1 MQRRRQCS
9 QKVGSMNNS
18 DHIMTEIES
27 KESLI
32 HLQETLRGKVE
43 HAEAW
48 FNFGLSMASM
58 VGVVIIPLI
67 PASLTFMSVA
77 SEFPHLLH
85 IPQGMAYFVGAITAI
100 GLEFL
105 ALLTIRTALRML
117 KYNQEAA
124 AFNKLPDLRP
134 DEHLQTA
141 PAGQGV
147 TASAVYTVIV
157 LSLVVLLKIYPAA
170 VLWALIPMSL
180 MALVAEWAFLLSVDQ
195 SERELRRRQA
205 EVTRGR
211 IDEIA
216 QLNAAIEELGQRHE
230 IDVQA
235 MNERLQHAKDVQEEL
250 RRQAEYANNLYAESV
265 KAFDNERQALQS
277 EIVKLTAR
285 IDTFKTMQPLQV
297 APQVVSNIPVLD
309 ANVLDSGRQAANEN
323 KRNQRQ
329 ENLEKLVD
337 LLSTITDPDAIN
349 KADIA
354 RQLGV
359 SRQTVVSYFDALQDS
374 GRIHINGAV
383 KVN

>member
-1 MQRRRQCS
+1 MS
-9 QKVGSMNNS
+9 
-18 DHIMTEIES
+18 EIET

-32 HLQETLRGKVE
+32 HLQESLRGKVE

-117 KYNQEAA
+117 KYNQEAT

-147 TASAVYTVIV
+147 VASAVYTIIV

-211 IDEIA
+211 IDEIT
-216 QLNAAIEELGQRHE
+216 QLNATISELQQHIADHE
-230 IDVQA
+230 VDA
-235 MNERLQHAKDVQEEL
+235 
-250 RRQAEYANNLYAESV
+250 
-265 KAFDNERQALQS
+265 QALQ
-277 EIVKLTAR
+277 ERVEHAQRLNAEQLNTFNAERQQLQRQIEQLTTQLIA
-285 IDTFKTMQPLQV
+285 QQS
-297 APQVVSNIPVLD
+297 AVVQQTVEQSGNVDERSTVLD
-309 ANVLDSGRQAANEN
+309 TGRQIAIEQKQIGKAERQQKLLNILMTELNNAPADMLNKSVLAERLNTTHTTISRDLNELC
-323 KRNQRQ
+323 KLQR
-329 ENLEKLVD
+329 
-337 LLSTITDPDAIN
+337 LS
-349 KADIA
+349 
-354 RQLGV
+354 
-359 SRQTVVSYFDALQDS
+359 
-374 GRIHINGAV
+374 INGHIAV
-383 KVN
+383 L

>member
-1 MQRRRQCS
+1 
-9 QKVGSMNNS
+9 MNNS

-32 HLQETLRGKVE
+32 HLQETLRGRVE

-117 KYNQEAA
+117 KYNQEAQ
-124 AFNKLPDLRP
+124 AFNKLPDLRS
-134 DEHLQTA
+134 DEHLPTA

-211 IDEIA
+211 IDEIT
-216 QLNAAIEELGQRHE
+216 QLNATVKELQQHIADHEIDAAALHERVEHGQRVNADLTVQFNAERQQLNTEIVRLNAQLDAMKSANITPVPSKTPIDNALPVDFADKMTQGKRNKSAQRQHELLQILLTEFNGQPADALNKTEIAQRLNTTRQTVGRDIEELIEAQR
-230 IDVQA
+230 
-235 MNERLQHAKDVQEEL
+235 L
-250 RRQAEYANNLYAESV
+250 SV
-265 KAFDNERQALQS
+265 NGH
-277 EIVKLTAR
+277 I
-285 IDTFKTMQPLQV
+285 QV
-297 APQVVSNIPVLD
+297 M
-309 ANVLDSGRQAANEN
+309 
-323 KRNQRQ
+323 
-329 ENLEKLVD
+329 
-337 LLSTITDPDAIN
+337 
-349 KADIA
+349 
-354 RQLGV
+354 
-359 SRQTVVSYFDALQDS
+359 
-374 GRIHINGAV
+374 
-383 KVN
+383 